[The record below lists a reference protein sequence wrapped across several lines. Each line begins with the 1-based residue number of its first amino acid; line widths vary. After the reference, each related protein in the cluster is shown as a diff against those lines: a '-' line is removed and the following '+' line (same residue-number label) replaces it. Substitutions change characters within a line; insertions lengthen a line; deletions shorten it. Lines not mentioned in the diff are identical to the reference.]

1 MISANSGCSGYATRS
16 LAPRLI
22 FLALYGTSVATHS
35 ATFNEKVHKPQY
47 LNTFINA
54 SKLLGVGG
62 TPGDLYKCIKPI
74 TFKIDDIDLK
84 GRFVN
89 LFGNFSLLC
98 AATANANLLLVVI
111 GMSLSNTAM
120 R

>member
-22 FLALYGTSVATHS
+22 FLALCGTS
-35 ATFNEKVHKPQY
+35 
-47 LNTFINA
+47 
-54 SKLLGVGG
+54 
-62 TPGDLYKCIKPI
+62 
-74 TFKIDDIDLK
+74 
-84 GRFVN
+84 
-89 LFGNFSLLC
+89 
-98 AATANANLLLVVI
+98 AAAAAAAAAAANANLLLVVI

>member
-22 FLALYGTSVATHS
+22 FLALCGTST
-35 ATFNEKVHKPQY
+35 
-47 LNTFINA
+47 
-54 SKLLGVGG
+54 
-62 TPGDLYKCIKPI
+62 
-74 TFKIDDIDLK
+74 
-84 GRFVN
+84 
-89 LFGNFSLLC
+89 
-98 AATANANLLLVVI
+98 AAAAAAAAANANLLLVVI

>member
-1 MISANSGCSGYATRS
+1 M
-16 LAPRLI
+16 L
-22 FLALYGTSVATHS
+22 
-35 ATFNEKVHKPQY
+35 
-47 LNTFINA
+47 
-54 SKLLGVGG
+54 
-62 TPGDLYKCIKPI
+62 KPI

-89 LFGNFSLLC
+89 LFGYFSLLC
-98 AATANANLLLVVI
+98 AAAANANLLLVVI

>member
-22 FLALYGTSVATHS
+22 FLALCGTS
-35 ATFNEKVHKPQY
+35 
-47 LNTFINA
+47 
-54 SKLLGVGG
+54 
-62 TPGDLYKCIKPI
+62 
-74 TFKIDDIDLK
+74 
-84 GRFVN
+84 
-89 LFGNFSLLC
+89 
-98 AATANANLLLVVI
+98 AAADAAAANANLLLVVI

>member
-22 FLALYGTSVATHS
+22 FLALCGTS
-35 ATFNEKVHKPQY
+35 
-47 LNTFINA
+47 
-54 SKLLGVGG
+54 
-62 TPGDLYKCIKPI
+62 
-74 TFKIDDIDLK
+74 
-84 GRFVN
+84 
-89 LFGNFSLLC
+89 
-98 AATANANLLLVVI
+98 AAAAAAANANLLLVVI

>member
-22 FLALYGTSVATHS
+22 FLALCGTSA
-35 ATFNEKVHKPQY
+35 AAAA
-47 LNTFINA
+47 NA
-54 SKLLGVGG
+54 KLL
-62 TPGDLYKCIKPI
+62 L
-74 TFKIDDIDLK
+74 
-84 GRFVN
+84 
-89 LFGNFSLLC
+89 
-98 AATANANLLLVVI
+98 AVI